1 MAKQENVTEEV
12 TGGLSTGITFG
23 ASKGAREP
31 GAGGPPQGGAGAGA
45 GVGGRALTKGY
56 RASRQGDEAER
67 RSFRMNVLIKPSTA
81 AALDFAVKKGE
92 IQSKN
97 DLVNYLLE
105 RYFAEEGRI

>member
-23 ASKGAREP
+23 ASKGAR
-31 GAGGPPQGGAGAGA
+31 GGDQPQGGAGAGVGA
-45 GVGGRALTKGY
+45 GVGGKALTKGY

-81 AALDFAVKKGE
+81 AALDWAVKRGE

-97 DLVNYLLE
+97 DLINYLLE

>member
-1 MAKQENVTEEV
+1 
-12 TGGLSTGITFG
+12 
-23 ASKGAREP
+23 
-31 GAGGPPQGGAGAGA
+31 
-45 GVGGRALTKGY
+45 
-56 RASRQGDEAER
+56 
-67 RSFRMNVLIKPSTA
+67 MNVLIKPSTA

>member
-12 TGGLSTGITFG
+12 AGGLSAGITFG
-23 ASKGAREP
+23 ASRGARD
-31 GAGGPPQGGAGAGA
+31 GVQPQGGVGAS
-45 GVGGRALTKGY
+45 VGGKALTKGY

>member
-23 ASKGAREP
+23 ASRGARD
-31 GAGGPPQGGAGAGA
+31 GVQPQGSAGAN
-45 GVGGRALTKGY
+45 VGGKALTKGY

>member
-1 MAKQENVTEEV
+1 MAKQENVPEEV

-23 ASKGAREP
+23 AAKGARET
-31 GAGGPPQGGAGAGA
+31 GAGVPAQPAGAGF
-45 GVGGRALTKGY
+45 GGSKALTKGY
-56 RASRQGDEAER
+56 KASRQGDEVER

-81 AALDFAVKKGE
+81 EALDWAVKRGE

-105 RYFAEEGRI
+105 RYFAEEGRP

>member
-23 ASKGAREP
+23 ASRGARD
-31 GAGGPPQGGAGAGA
+31 GIQPQGGAGAGA

>member
-12 TGGLSTGITFG
+12 AGGLSTGITFG
-23 ASKGAREP
+23 AAKGARETGP
-31 GAGGPPQGGAGAGA
+31 GASAQGGTSR
-45 GVGGRALTKGY
+45 GGSKALTKGY
-56 RASRQGDEAER
+56 KASRQGDEPER

-81 AALDFAVKKGE
+81 EALDWAVKRGE

-105 RYFAEEGRI
+105 QYFAEEGRL

>member
-1 MAKQENVTEEV
+1 MAKQENVTEEM

-23 ASKGAREP
+23 ASRGARD
-31 GAGGPPQGGAGAGA
+31 GVQPQGGAGA

-105 RYFAEEGRI
+105 RYFAEEGRV

>member
-23 ASKGAREP
+23 AAKGARETASSVKSTQT
-31 GAGGPPQGGAGAGA
+31 GNA
-45 GVGGRALTKGY
+45 GVGGGSKALTKGY

-81 AALDFAVKKGE
+81 AALDWAVKKGE

-105 RYFAEEGRI
+105 QYFAEEGRI

>member
-12 TGGLSTGITFG
+12 AGGLSTGITFG
-23 ASKGAREP
+23 ASRGARD
-31 GAGGPPQGGAGAGA
+31 GVQPQGGGGAS
-45 GVGGRALTKGY
+45 VGGKALTKGY

>member
-12 TGGLSTGITFG
+12 AGGLSTGITFG
-23 ASKGAREP
+23 ASRGARD
-31 GAGGPPQGGAGAGA
+31 GVQPQGGAGVS
-45 GVGGRALTKGY
+45 VGGKALTKGY

>member
-12 TGGLSTGITFG
+12 AGGLSTGITFG
-23 ASKGAREP
+23 ASRGARD
-31 GAGGPPQGGAGAGA
+31 GVQPQGGAGA

>member
-12 TGGLSTGITFG
+12 AGGLSTGITFG
-23 ASKGAREP
+23 ASRGARD
-31 GAGGPPQGGAGAGA
+31 GVQPQGGAGAG
-45 GVGGRALTKGY
+45 VGGKALTKGY

>member
-12 TGGLSTGITFG
+12 AGGLSAGITFG
-23 ASKGAREP
+23 ASRGARD
-31 GAGGPPQGGAGAGA
+31 GVQPQGGAGAS
-45 GVGGRALTKGY
+45 VGGKALTKGY